1 MNIRQE
7 LFLVIDTLQR
17 AGIDYALCGGLA
29 VVVHGFPRLTQDIDL
44 LIREEDLDR
53 ARNALRSVGYS
64 VESGILSFEA
74 GTPNEVRLFRVTK
87 VEGAD
92 HMTLDLV
99 LDTPHLRAVWHDR
112 ERHQIEDRTLQVV
125 TREGLATMK
134 RMAGRPQDLADLS
147 QLGLEPPS

>member
-44 LIREEDLDR
+44 LVREEDLDR

-87 VEGAD
+87 VEAED

-99 LDTPHLRAVWHDR
+99 LDAPHLRAVWRDR
-112 ERHQIEDRTLQVV
+112 ERHQVEDRMLQVV
-125 TREGLATMK
+125 SREGLATMK

-147 QLGLEPPS
+147 HLGLEPPS